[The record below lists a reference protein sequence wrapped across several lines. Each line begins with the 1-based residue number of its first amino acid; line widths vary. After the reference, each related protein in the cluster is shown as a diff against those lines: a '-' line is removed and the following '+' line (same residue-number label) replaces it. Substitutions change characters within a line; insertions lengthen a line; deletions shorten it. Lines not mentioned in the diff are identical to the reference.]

1 MTKNGKVLT
10 AIAVTVVVV
19 AAAATGYALWGGDS
33 GSDSTQS
40 KNLVI
45 LDNVQRRT
53 LKDSV
58 TLTGTLARE
67 EQRKVTSVTQ
77 GRLERDVREGR
88 RDVTGD
94 DRLFAIDGRD
104 AITEPGDIPFF
115 RPLTVGDQGDD
126 VIQLKEILAA
136 SGFNPGSRDSLFTE
150 QTRFAL
156 AQWQAANHYP
166 GATPVTAQT
175 ATVTL
180 AQSTGLHDRRA
191 VERGRHHRSAPV
203 PARST
208 QAARTGG
215 RAGVGKPH
223 GLPRRRR
230 RHRIGHPG
238 AVDPVDRGDRRRRC
252 ARNVRHHRVGAERR
266 ARSTSA

>member
-19 AAAATGYALWGGDS
+19 AAAATGYALS
-33 GSDSTQS
+33 GNSSGSTQS

-77 GRLERDVREGR
+77 GRLSALYAKDGENSQVDA
-88 RDVTGD
+88 
-94 DRLFAIDGRD
+94 RLFAIDGRD

-126 VIQLKEILAA
+126 VVQLKAILAA
-136 SGFNPGSRDSLFTE
+136 SGFNPGPPSPLFTE

-166 GATPVTAQT
+166 GATPVSAQT

-180 AQSTGLHDRRA
+180 AQSTGYTIGAQSSAGIIIEPPGVTA
-191 VERGRHHRSAPV
+191 VTR
-203 PARST
+203 
-208 QAARTGG
+208 AARTPNAASANLTAFRVGD
-215 RAGVGKPH
+215 GVH
-223 GLPRRRR
+223 ALADPR
-230 RHRIGHPG
+230 

-252 ARNVRHHRVGAERR
+252 ARDVRDHRVGRR
-266 ARSTSA
+266 APARSMST